1 MLNTTECPQ
10 GQPLALPESD
20 PYGRWLDDQIDAT
33 TADLR
38 EQAGPGLSDA
48 AERMTDLM
56 VAKTMLREFIASQ
69 TPNTPANLTE

>member
-1 MLNTTECPQ
+1 MST
-10 GQPLALPESD
+10 
-20 PYGRWLDDQIDAT
+20 T

-69 TPNTPANLTE
+69 TPNTSANLTQ